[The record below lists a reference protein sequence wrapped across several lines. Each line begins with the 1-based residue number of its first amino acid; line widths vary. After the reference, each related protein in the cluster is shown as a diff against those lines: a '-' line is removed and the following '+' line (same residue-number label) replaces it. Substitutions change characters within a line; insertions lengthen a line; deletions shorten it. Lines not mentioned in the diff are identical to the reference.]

1 MKLALGV
8 ATGTTTSSISFATA
22 LFRQAFVTKDTF
34 FPSLAVGNE
43 AVKVPLALTQHIW
56 TILCMNRLFPPD
68 SLNTSDPPG
77 DSRPSSKWVYLHSR
91 VRRLPH
97 SSEMHRGWLKMRG
110 PRTTTP

>member
-8 ATGTTTSSISFATA
+8 ATGTTTSPISFATA

-68 SLNTSDPPG
+68 SLNTSDPLEIPDHRVNG
-77 DSRPSSKWVYLHSR
+77 CTYIAGYVDYLTLR
-91 VRRLPH
+91 KCTVD
-97 SSEMHRGWLKMRG
+97 G
-110 PRTTTP
+110 